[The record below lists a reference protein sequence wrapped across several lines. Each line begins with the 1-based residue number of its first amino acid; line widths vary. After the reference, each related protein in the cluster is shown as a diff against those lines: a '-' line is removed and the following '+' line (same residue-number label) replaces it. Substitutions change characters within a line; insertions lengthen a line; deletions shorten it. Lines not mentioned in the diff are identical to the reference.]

1 MTTWRLTF
9 YLLRDGI
16 TDFNDAL
23 EPEKEAT
30 AVSVDPLSGIDG
42 MFLYVSPRPSTPKW
56 MSFVQ
61 PLLADQLP
69 DLRSSSTSA
78 LLLLRSRKR
87 MFALTFGYG
96 RSLLDLSKIEFQ
108 FGLRVALNRVDPRQ
122 LRSLDTK
129 TFEDL
134 VVSTN
139 TQVSKSAELPTF
151 RVDVATDILRAV
163 TGEPRDESLAKR
175 SAGSDSLTP
184 NVELAPNDLP
194 ELCGRLLDAFT
205 ADDYK
210 AEFGWIDQLTQV
222 RDVARVE
229 ELNELLVQ
237 QLVTGTVGTTHLAMP
252 EGIDW
257 QDVESFKIGGAGR
270 ATFDELDL
278 EEYLDRLGADR
289 GELTLDL
296 LKSRRV
302 SVGFSRSGSFDARW
316 SLYQCLVS
324 EQRVN
329 DVLHVLIEGRWFA
342 VSESLVD
349 EVDEFL
355 TTIPDSEVPFV
366 PAEPGETEG
375 AYNER
380 LTHSAPGQYFKFD
393 GRIARA
399 AGASS
404 AIEFCDVLTSSGEFV
419 HVKRKARSSTLSH
432 LFAQGTVSATTFFAD
447 ATFRERLREH
457 IEQHAKSEH
466 QEQWLDLVP
475 GAGELVDKSRYRVT
489 YAVVTNTGKAGRDWL
504 PFFSKLNLMQQGRQ
518 LLNTGYKIALARVP
532 IADPP

>member
-175 SAGSDSLTP
+175 LAGSDSLTL

-296 LKSRRV
+296 F
-302 SVGFSRSGSFDARW
+302 G
-316 SLYQCLVS
+316 
-324 EQRVN
+324 
-329 DVLHVLIEGRWFA
+329 WF
-342 VSESLVD
+342 L
-349 EVDEFL
+349 
-355 TTIPDSEVPFV
+355 
-366 PAEPGETEG
+366 
-375 AYNER
+375 
-380 LTHSAPGQYFKFD
+380 
-393 GRIARA
+393 
-399 AGASS
+399 
-404 AIEFCDVLTSSGEFV
+404 
-419 HVKRKARSSTLSH
+419 
-432 LFAQGTVSATTFFAD
+432 
-447 ATFRERLREH
+447 
-457 IEQHAKSEH
+457 
-466 QEQWLDLVP
+466 
-475 GAGELVDKSRYRVT
+475 
-489 YAVVTNTGKAGRDWL
+489 
-504 PFFSKLNLMQQGRQ
+504 
-518 LLNTGYKIALARVP
+518 
-532 IADPP
+532 